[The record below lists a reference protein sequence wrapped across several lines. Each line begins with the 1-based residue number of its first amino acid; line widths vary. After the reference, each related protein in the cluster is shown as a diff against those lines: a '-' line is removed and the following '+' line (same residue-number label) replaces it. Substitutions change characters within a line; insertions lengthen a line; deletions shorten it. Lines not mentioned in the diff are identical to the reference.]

1 MAKAKKT
8 TKLHKAKQLEAQ
20 AVEERG
26 DSQHLYDFE
35 IQRLNAGRNTVMPIE
50 IANRFRK

>member
-20 AVEERG
+20 KPLRKG
-26 DSQHLYDFE
+26 
-35 IQRLNAGRNTVMPIE
+35 GTPNTYMILKY
-50 IANRFRK
+50 NG